1 MSQDTCLKV
10 WDIPKKFEDQEELLS
25 LECKATQIAHEK
37 DINCVTMSP
46 NDQLIATAS
55 QDKTAKIWSAS
66 KLELLG
72 IFKGHRRGVWS
83 VRFSPVDQILLTSSA
98 DSTMRLWNISDNT
111 CLKTIEGHEA
121 SVLRAEF
128 ITKGLQIVSAGADGL
143 AKIWTIKTSEC
154 NTTLDKHEAKIWSI
168 CINSEETHFFTGG
181 ADSQLIRWKDV
192 TEEKKVKEIEAKQE
206 ELLQEQEL
214 YNLLAQNK
222 TLKALRLAL
231 RLEKPYL
238 TLKIINSVIK
248 DGQGGEQL
256 ENTIGSLNELHKEK
270 LISHATSWNTNSRNC
285 RPAQL
290 VLNIL
295 LNEIVSNEF
304 KPQGLAKIVE
314 ESIPYTERH
323 FKRMTEYLKD
333 LQFIEFTL
341 RCMQPHKNG
350 NVILNEMEVDEE
362 DE

>member
-1 MSQDTCLKV
+1 
-10 WDIPKKFEDQEELLS
+10 
-25 LECKATQIAHEK
+25 
-37 DINCVTMSP
+37 MSP
-46 NDQLIATAS
+46 NDQLLATAS
-55 QDKTAKIWSAS
+55 QDKTAKIWSSS

-72 IFKGHRRGVWS
+72 IFKGHRRGVWC

-98 DSTMRLWNISDNT
+98 DSTMRLWNIADNS
-111 CLKTIEGHEA
+111 CLKTIEGHES

-128 ITKGLQIVSAGADGL
+128 ITKGLQILSAGADGL
-143 AKIWTIKTSEC
+143 AKVWTIKTSEC
-154 NTTLDKHEAKIWSI
+154 NTTLDKHDAKIWSV
-168 CINSEETHFFTGG
+168 CVDSEERHFFTGG

-192 TEEKKVKEIEAKQE
+192 TEEKKIKEIEAKQE
-206 ELLQEQEL
+206 EILQEQEL
-214 YNLLAQNK
+214 HNLLAQNK

-248 DGQGGEQL
+248 DGQGGQEL
-256 ENTIGSLNELHKEK
+256 ENTIGSLNALHKEK
-270 LISHATSWNTNSRNC
+270 LINHANSWNTNSKNC

-295 LNEIVSNEF
+295 LNEIVANEF
-304 KPQGLAKIVE
+304 RPQGLSKIVE
-314 ESIPYTERH
+314 ETLPYTERH

-341 RCMQPHKNG
+341 RCMQPYKSNKTA
-350 NVILNEMEVDEE
+350 LMDVD
-362 DE
+362 DQ